1 MTILTLFGFLYIVI
15 DMSNRKVIIMEVE
28 KQTNKTEE
36 SATTHKKNITTCQ
49 QGVRNRLVNK
59 F

>member
-1 MTILTLFGFLYIVI
+1 
-15 DMSNRKVIIMEVE
+15 MEVE

-36 SATTHKKNITTCQ
+36 SATTHKKNITTCR

-59 F
+59 L